1 MSMQPDRNHPQAM
14 WPMPTMQPC
23 GASNHFR
30 PQHYIENLLHDHRW
44 PKHSTSQTH
53 WPPRLHHEG
62 QHYGQ
67 DMMQSQS
74 HSIGGCPPSSQ
85 CFVQQGHTKNTKSH
99 QNADKFLSIASL
111 AQPAASSYVP
121 PLLNPQ
127 NADSNNPFMN
137 NWNVTTSVTNSA
149 PLPSMFNFLP
159 LQNVQND
166 DVIPP
171 PFTLSADKNDPKF
184 CSPTK
189 TSEANSRINEIANE
203 LRNIT
208 SFPCI
213 SPQSLSDCEVTK
225 SAQPPSHSVSKLI
238 DEAVKQKETIVKSST
253 FQTVP
258 YQNRPLSHVSCSKP
272 NQQRRQEKN
281 QLIHEAV
288 PAPPPPPPPPTS
300 ASAPAPAPAPAP
312 PPPPQS
318 YTVPLSHRSMP
329 VSTRTST
336 EVTSSTS
343 TTKTLLQTIASSN
356 LSLNLCSKQSL
367 PLSHVPKTC
376 SQSVVTTSS
385 AQVPTTITPKTL
397 ITTTT
402 VQIPQ
407 VQVTSTTTAQ
417 PKPASVVSVTPSHN
431 VQTTKITT
439 DKNVEE
445 ASVLPVEYMCDF
457 CNATF
462 KRESALVAHLRTH
475 DSPPT
480 PATSSAQ
487 KTGRHVCNVCQQT
500 FSRKDVMTRHA
511 RRHREDYKRDECE
524 ECGAT
529 FTERRSLLRH
539 QARAHSIDAQH
550 ICKDCNARFKMPKQL
565 ATHMAAKH
573 GDSNAICKSD
583 GKHECSQCNK
593 FFKSP
598 HHLTAH
604 QRVHTGERPFK
615 CADSDCNKTYKS
627 HYALTQH
634 IAAVH
639 AHEKPFKCP
648 YSQCNASFSAKSSL
662 SYHVSTHTNDR
673 NHICFECGQAFIMA
687 SDLRKHQRIHSGDRP
702 HACDQCPA
710 KFKLTSHLA
719 AHKRLHNGKSVVV
732 KTTSKGVTTTTSNKS
747 SATSPKCDRCGEICA
762 NRGHLAVHMRREHNS
777 AI

>member
-14 WPMPTMQPC
+14 WPMPAMQPC

-44 PKHSTSQTH
+44 PKHSTPQTH

-62 QHYGQ
+62 HQHYGQ

-74 HSIGGCPPSSQ
+74 YSISGCPPSSQ
-85 CFVQQGHTKNTKSH
+85 CFAQQGHTKNTKSH

-166 DVIPP
+166 DVLPP
-171 PFTLSADKNDPKF
+171 PFSLSTDKNDVKF

-213 SPQSLSDCEVTK
+213 SPQSLSDCEATK
-225 SAQPPSHSVSKLI
+225 SAPPPSHSVSKLI
-238 DEAVKQKETIVKSST
+238 DEVVKQKETIVKSSS

-258 YQNRPLSHVSCSKP
+258 YQNRPLSHVSCNKP
-272 NQQRRQEKN
+272 NLQRRQDKN
-281 QLIHEAV
+281 QLTHEN
-288 PAPPPPPPPPTS
+288 
-300 ASAPAPAPAPAP
+300 
-312 PPPPQS
+312 PPQS
-318 YTVPLSHRSMP
+318 YTVPLSHRSIP
-329 VSTRTST
+329 VSTRTSV
-336 EVTSSTS
+336 EVTSTTS

-356 LSLNLCSKQSL
+356 LSLNLCSKPSL

-376 SQSVVTTSS
+376 SQTVVTTSS
-385 AQVPTTITPKTL
+385 AQIQTTTTTTATPKTL
-397 ITTTT
+397 TVTTTAHIPPAQTTLAVKTTLTTTT
-402 VQIPQ
+402 
-407 VQVTSTTTAQ
+407 TSTPQKLLAA
-417 PKPASVVSVTPSHN
+417 PNITPSQN
-431 VQTTKITT
+431 VQPNITKIATEKT
-439 DKNVEE
+439 VDE

-480 PATSSAQ
+480 PATSSPQ

-583 GKHECSQCNK
+583 GKHECNQCSK

-615 CADSDCNKTYKS
+615 CADTDCNKTYKS

-634 IAAVH
+634 VAAVH

-648 YSQCNASFSAKSSL
+648 YSQCDSSFSAKSSL

-687 SDLRKHQRIHSGDRP
+687 SDLKKHQRIHSGDRP

-719 AHKRLHNGKSVVV
+719 AHKRLHNGKSSVVV
-732 KTTSKGVTTTTSNKS
+732 KTSSKGITTTTSNKS
-747 SATSPKCDRCGEICA
+747 SATSPICDRCGEICA

-777 AI
+777 PI